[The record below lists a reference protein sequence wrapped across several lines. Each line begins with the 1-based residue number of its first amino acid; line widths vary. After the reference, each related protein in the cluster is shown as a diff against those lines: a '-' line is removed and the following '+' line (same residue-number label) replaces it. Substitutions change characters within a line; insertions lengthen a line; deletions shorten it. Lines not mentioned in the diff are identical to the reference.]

1 MKIPRELKP
10 GQPPF
15 NPVELSRLIE
25 NIVAK
30 NVNGT
35 QLRKYTH
42 FRVVRFYQR
51 SATAFTVGCNLRCFF
66 CWSSRARDY
75 PESYGVYYTPRE
87 VVDKLVKLCKT
98 QGTTRARV
106 SGGEPTIAREHL
118 LELLKL
124 VDEERA
130 IELFVLETNGILI
143 GYDPNFVK
151 DLSRSCSK
159 LLVRV
164 SIKAGSPSS
173 FRERTGGSEEFY
185 ELPFRAIEY
194 LLNEGVKAYAAILI
208 DPRIVSV
215 HERRAII
222 SRLSSIDPRLVRE
235 VEEET
240 IELFPETIRR
250 MKIYG
255 VKL

>member
-1 MKIPRELKP
+1 MEIPRELKP

-15 NPVELSRLIE
+15 NPVELSHLIE

-30 NVNGT
+30 NASGT

-51 SATAFTVGCNLRCFF
+51 SATAFVVGCNLRCFF
-66 CWSSRARDY
+66 CWSPRARDY
-75 PESYGVYYTPRE
+75 PESYGEYYTPRE
-87 VVDKLVKLCKT
+87 VVNKLAKLCKT
-98 QGTTRARV
+98 QGTTRARI
-106 SGGEPTIAREHL
+106 SGGEPTIARKHL

-124 VDEERA
+124 VDEEKA

-143 GYDPNFVK
+143 GYDPNFAK
-151 DLSRSCSK
+151 DLARSCTK

-164 SIKAGSPSS
+164 SIKAGSPKA

-194 LLNEGVKAYAAILI
+194 LLNEGVKTYAAILI

-215 HERRAII
+215 HERRAIF

-240 IELFPETIRR
+240 IELFPEAIRR
-250 MKIYG
+250 MKVYG
-255 VKL
+255 IKL